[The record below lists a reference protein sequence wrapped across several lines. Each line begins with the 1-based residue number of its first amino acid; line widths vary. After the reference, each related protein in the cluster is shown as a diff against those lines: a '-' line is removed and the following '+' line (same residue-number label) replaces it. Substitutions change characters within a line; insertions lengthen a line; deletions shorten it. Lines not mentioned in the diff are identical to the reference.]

1 MNAIET
7 PGGKLCKDW
16 RWPYIY
22 KGVAFRNVIPFDIY
36 MPGVRAKRVK
46 MCKECFLGSKQME
59 KCKNIDQIFALI
71 DDRKFL
77 NTKEIWGNKR
87 TIEICLKENNNL
99 LILY

>member
-1 MNAIET
+1 
-7 PGGKLCKDW
+7 
-16 RWPYIY
+16 
-22 KGVAFRNVIPFDIY
+22 
-36 MPGVRAKRVK
+36 
-46 MCKECFLGSKQME
+46 ME